1 MSQKKAYVPPSLRKK
16 ASFNKTQDVIPS
28 HKRTKNSEP
37 IKEFSLTDLFPTLG
51 ETIQKNT
58 STSTSTSTSTTTTS
72 TSTTTTSTTTT
83 STSTNKFSNIASKK
97 NTTIIAAANDPS
109 KKENDTSAL
118 LPGWVYI
125 RKNKQNHQIEYKYV
139 EPPTHYIS
147 EKLQQIEKENQ
158 QLGNVLFKYR
168 IERQQYLRD
177 IDIERLGDLSEF
189 YGLPT
194 LDEMYENDPEL
205 LMNDDILN
213 YSDNE

>member
-16 ASFNKTQDVIPS
+16 ATINKTQDVIPS
-28 HKRTKNSEP
+28 HKRTKNYEP

-58 STSTSTSTSTTTTS
+58 STSTSRSTSTS
-72 TSTTTTSTTTT
+72 T
-83 STSTNKFSNIASKK
+83 STSTNNFSNIASKK
-97 NTTIIAAANDPS
+97 NTTITAAANDPS

>member
-16 ASFNKTQDVIPS
+16 ASINKTQDVIPS

-58 STSTSTSTSTTTTS
+58 ST
-72 TSTTTTSTTTT
+72 TSTTTT

-97 NTTIIAAANDPS
+97 NTTITGANDPS

-139 EPPTHYIS
+139 EPSTHYIS